1 MSNQKSTESAIKN
14 LEVQVGQLTK
24 QLVDRPSSSFSANT
38 KKNLKEECKAV
49 MTRSRMANH
58 VDERKSEKKI
68 EEHKQQLVDE
78 LALEPVD
85 DLIELE
91 EIVEEAEGDEKGEI
105 SIKDY
110 QERIKKEEK
119 EEETKENEEKVKK
132 LKNEKQKEKVVEIE
146 KKKGKSEA
154 NSEKKKEATH
164 IECKEAWERYTNVVV
179 PRKLLPER
187 NVILH
192 HTEFDEYTEEL
203 EGRNWHKEL
212 KILVEGSI
220 DVAIVKEFY
229 ANLYGPEDKP
239 SK

>member
-91 EIVEEAEGDEKGEI
+91 
-105 SIKDY
+105 
-110 QERIKKEEK
+110 
-119 EEETKENEEKVKK
+119 TM
-132 LKNEKQKEKVVEIE
+132 
-146 KKKGKSEA
+146 
-154 NSEKKKEATH
+154 
-164 IECKEAWERYTNVVV
+164 
-179 PRKLLPER
+179 
-187 NVILH
+187 
-192 HTEFDEYTEEL
+192 F
-203 EGRNWHKEL
+203 
-212 KILVEGSI
+212 
-220 DVAIVKEFY
+220 
-229 ANLYGPEDKP
+229 
-239 SK
+239 